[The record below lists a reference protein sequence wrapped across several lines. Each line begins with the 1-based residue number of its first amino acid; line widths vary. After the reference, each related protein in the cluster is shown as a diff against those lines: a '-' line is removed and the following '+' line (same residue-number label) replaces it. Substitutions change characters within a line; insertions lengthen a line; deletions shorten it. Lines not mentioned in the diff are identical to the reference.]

1 MKINFKFF
9 LSFLIIFNFMSNF
22 SIFANSS
29 KSKITIGLDINVP
42 PMGYKNN
49 NGDIVGFDIDLA
61 NEIFNKDYNN
71 IIFQPID
78 WDSKEMEL
86 NSGTIDVIWNGLSE
100 TPERKESMLLTKPYL
115 KNRQVVLVNKNSDI
129 NSLSDLKGKN
139 ICVQKGSTGADAL
152 SKHIISS
159 ELKEIIE
166 LENMVNCLNEVET
179 GKSDATIVDEV
190 VSKYYLNQIGKDK
203 FKILDEEISS
213 EFYVVAVKKGNEQ
226 LKEFIES
233 KLYEIYKAGKASE
246 ISKKWFGEDIFYWN
260 DSIKENQ
267 TYKNSINY
275 IKPILDGLKQTL
287 LLFII
292 VSFLAFPLGL
302 LLFSLLN
309 SKFKIIIKGFIN
321 LMRGT
326 PLLLQLFFVFYGIP
340 YLPIIGDFL
349 SIKSRFLAGIVTFVL
364 NYSAYFAEIFRGG
377 FLSIDKGQYEAA
389 EVLGIGKYK
398 LFFKILFPQAMKVCI
413 PSICNEAVTL
423 IKDTSL
429 IFAIGIQELL
439 SNTKN
444 IVNSSANITPY
455 IVSFGIY
462 LAVCSLIVSIF
473 KKIESKFKF

>member
-159 ELKEIIE
+159 ELKE
-166 LENMVNCLNEVET
+166 
-179 GKSDATIVDEV
+179 
-190 VSKYYLNQIGKDK
+190 
-203 FKILDEEISS
+203 KI
-213 EFYVVAVKKGNEQ
+213 
-226 LKEFIES
+226 
-233 KLYEIYKAGKASE
+233 
-246 ISKKWFGEDIFYWN
+246 W
-260 DSIKENQ
+260 
-267 TYKNSINY
+267 
-275 IKPILDGLKQTL
+275 
-287 LLFII
+287 
-292 VSFLAFPLGL
+292 
-302 LLFSLLN
+302 
-309 SKFKIIIKGFIN
+309 
-321 LMRGT
+321 
-326 PLLLQLFFVFYGIP
+326 
-340 YLPIIGDFL
+340 
-349 SIKSRFLAGIVTFVL
+349 
-364 NYSAYFAEIFRGG
+364 
-377 FLSIDKGQYEAA
+377 
-389 EVLGIGKYK
+389 
-398 LFFKILFPQAMKVCI
+398 
-413 PSICNEAVTL
+413 
-423 IKDTSL
+423 
-429 IFAIGIQELL
+429 
-439 SNTKN
+439 
-444 IVNSSANITPY
+444 
-455 IVSFGIY
+455 
-462 LAVCSLIVSIF
+462 LIV
-473 KKIESKFKF
+473 